1 MIYISHTSRD
11 YRTRN
16 LCALSLS
23 LFNDLVARERERE
36 SLRKKSEKRER
47 KQDAS
52 DWKNEKRGL

>member
-23 LFNDLVARERERE
+23 HFNDLVARERERE